1 MSISK
6 KKVLI
11 IEIYNSGFLYIF
23 RIFILSYYIYIY
35 SNMQK
40 TFRKKSSSSSKT
52 RKNNSRIKKMKKV
65 VGSASSSD
73 ARETASQ
80 GLWQFTYAFLLFIVA
95 IGIMGNIDKEI
106 NVPDNA
112 LTYNNGIRVSTEF
125 APMLINNAP
134 NLKLLEIENNTT
146 ELLLEN
152 TPENINNFKDSLES
166 IAKKYIT
173 DNKELEIVNKQL
185 AEYENINDDNFFMSG
200 KQAFGGKKSK
210 MM

>member
-1 MSISK
+1 
-6 KKVLI
+6 
-11 IEIYNSGFLYIF
+11 
-23 RIFILSYYIYIY
+23 
-35 SNMQK
+35 MQK